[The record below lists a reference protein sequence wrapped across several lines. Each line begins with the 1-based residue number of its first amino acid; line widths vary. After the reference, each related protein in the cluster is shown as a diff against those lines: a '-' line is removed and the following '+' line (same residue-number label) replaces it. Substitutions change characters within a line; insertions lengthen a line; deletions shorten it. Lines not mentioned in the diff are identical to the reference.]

1 VNYAI
6 AAYIATSVIWIV
18 YFIWLKRRVRRA
30 RED

>member
-6 AAYIATSVIWIV
+6 AAYIAAAVIWIV
-18 YFIWLKRRVRRA
+18 YFIWLQRRVRRA